1 MSIFDKTVSP
11 KNLFSNRSIEKK
23 LFRNECSD
31 KKIVKLNTVNNYSIN
46 ETENT
51 SGKGLMSPSVYVEL
65 SKDERKHVSKLLIAE
80 VHFCRFLYKLL
91 GRLKESIQSG
101 LLGTSNC
108 SQVVS
113 DVFQLFTGIIKHKI
127 INLKNFQNQ
136 NFLKITRY
144 SDYKMT
150 SDFKKL
156 IKISKDYFERYSS
169 ELKIYWDKVDGFSI
183 TTDDV
188 DSLIKKMMST
198 LEMEIMKMNKPEE

>member
-1 MSIFDKTVSP
+1 MRALNQDKNARLNPEDLIRFNFKNSDGSILSEKKLNTTVKAGKFMSIFDKTVSP

-108 SQVVS
+108 S
-113 DVFQLFTGIIKHKI
+113 
-127 INLKNFQNQ
+127 
-136 NFLKITRY
+136 
-144 SDYKMT
+144 
-150 SDFKKL
+150 
-156 IKISKDYFERYSS
+156 
-169 ELKIYWDKVDGFSI
+169 
-183 TTDDV
+183 
-188 DSLIKKMMST
+188 
-198 LEMEIMKMNKPEE
+198 